1 MESVWL
7 RNFKRLQSIAI
18 TGLEFTQDKYDKER
32 YHEISNIALTML
44 STIADVP
51 VNQIENL
58 VGPKARG
65 YDTPKVDVRG
75 AVFEDNKILL
85 VQEESDGLWTLPGG
99 YADVGLSAAENVEKE
114 ILEEA
119 GITVTARQLYNLRHK
134 AKGGFDPDVREFYK
148 LYFLCDL
155 TGEQTLAAGVET
167 TDARFFGRHEIPP
180 LSTGRVIEEDLQIAW
195 EFSIHHYQQ
204 TLFD

>member
-1 MESVWL
+1 MENAWL
-7 RNFKRLQSIAI
+7 RNFKRLQSIAN

-58 VGPKARG
+58 VGPKAKG

-75 AVFEDNKILL
+75 AVFKDNKILL

-99 YADVGLSAAENVEKE
+99 YADVGLSAAENIEKE

-119 GITVTARQLYNLRHK
+119 GVTVTARQLYNLRHK

-167 TDARFFGRHEIPP
+167 TDARFFARDEIPP

-195 EFSIHHYQQ
+195 EFSIHQYQQ